1 MSEEQLPE
9 PSTVVT
15 FTFADGGVASVTV
28 ADDWASRVELGQLG
42 WTALIAYAEQRAQAD
57 VPVAVRPARG
67 KRVPRELQDQAV
79 TLSRELSSLLELL
92 RAPAAPPVEG
102 AAHVVSDPYR
112 HVSITVEAGR
122 ASNIELNEQWLRTA
136 DLGEVE
142 NDLLAAFR
150 ELEQVEVPA
159 DGMAALSRFRE
170 RANNLARQ
178 YNEAVEG
185 GSR

>member
-28 ADDWASRVELGQLG
+28 ADDWTSRVQLGQLG

-79 TLSRELSSLLELL
+79 ALSKELSSLLGQL
-92 RAPAAPPVEG
+92 RAPAAPPVDEV
-102 AAHVVSDPYR
+102 AYEVSDPYR

-122 ASNIELNEQWLRTA
+122 AANIEINEQWLRTA

-142 NDLLAAFR
+142 QDLLAAFR
-150 ELEQVEVPA
+150 ELELVDAPD
-159 DGMAALSRFRE
+159 DGMTALSRFRE